1 MFNKSVILFFSEFI
15 IIVIRILFNY
25 MYSKYDIY
33 ICIYNNTYTTHQSEI
48 MPFKWRII
56 QNNNDNNKNR

>member
-33 ICIYNNTYTTHQSEI
+33 VYIITH
-48 MPFKWRII
+48 I
-56 QNNNDNNKNR
+56 QRTNQK